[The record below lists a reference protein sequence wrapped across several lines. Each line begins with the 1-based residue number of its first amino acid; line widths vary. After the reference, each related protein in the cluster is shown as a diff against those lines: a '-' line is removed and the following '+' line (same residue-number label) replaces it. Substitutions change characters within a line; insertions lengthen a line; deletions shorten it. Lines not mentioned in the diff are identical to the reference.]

1 MTGSSPTPEEIDRR
15 FGEIASGWEEQP
27 DTPSDEAKLF
37 SFDAM
42 FDEVEVDDDPYIPPP
57 AEPVP
62 LRTPLT
68 IGFALIGLAVLVAF
82 ARLAGVAVPDPL
94 GGVIGFLGVAGLVLL
109 LAQAWRRKP
118 PG

>member
-1 MTGSSPTPEEIDRR
+1 MSGSSPTPEEIDRR
-15 FGEIASGWEEQP
+15 FAEIVSGWEQRDSP
-27 DTPSDEAKLF
+27 GDDPSPF

-68 IGFALIGLAVLVAF
+68 VGFALIGIAVLVAF
-82 ARLAGVAVPDPL
+82 ARLAGVAVPNPL
-94 GGVIGFLGVAGLVLL
+94 GWVVGFGGVAGLVLL
-109 LAQAWRRKP
+109 LAQAWRRKA